1 MVWEILSFGKIP
13 YGHQEYEEVLK
24 RLKNGY
30 RLSCPEEVNEITSWN
45 VKQMYEN
52 ISTQCFVADPKKR
65 ANFRDV
71 GKIIEEYLPDA
82 EKKQYDLMCRTYQK
96 TRAEK
101 YIKIGNKL

>member
-1 MVWEILSFGKIP
+1 MFCCGL
-13 YGHQEYEEVLK
+13 
-24 RLKNGY
+24 
-30 RLSCPEEVNEITSWN
+30 
-45 VKQMYEN
+45 
-52 ISTQCFVADPKKR
+52 DPKKR

-71 GKIIEEYLPDA
+71 GKIIEEYLSDA